1 MLNIGG
7 LTQGIV
13 IDHIKAGGAM
23 HIYTYL
29 NLEKLDC
36 SVAIIKNAKS
46 NKMGKKDIIK
56 IEGTLEEIDL
66 DILGAL
72 DHNITINIIENG
84 NITGKINPTLPTMVN
99 HILKC
104 KNPRCI
110 TSTEPSL
117 THTFKL
123 TNKEHGVYRCIY
135 CEQSFERR
143 YT

>member
-1 MLNIGG
+1 MLNIGV
-7 LTQGIV
+7 LNQGIV

-23 HIYTYL
+23 KIYTYL
-29 NLEKLDC
+29 NLENVDC

-56 IEGTLEEIDL
+56 IEGTLDGLDL

-72 DHNITINIIENG
+72 DHEITIDIIENG
-84 NITGKINPTLPTMVN
+84 VIIEKKNPRLPEHVN
-99 HILKC
+99 NVLKC

-110 TSTEPSL
+110 TSVERDLPHS
-117 THTFKL
+117 FKL
-123 TNKEHGVYRCIY
+123 VDRANGVYRCIY

-143 YT
+143 